1 MYKQTSAIEAQSYA
15 SLDKIFLYFFSTTL
29 FSSLLPFSGNEK
41 RKFQRSQSFENF
53 DTGKLVEYLVYL
65 WSGFGA
71 IFILGFQRKLI
82 DGRIQIAFA

>member
-1 MYKQTSAIEAQSYA
+1 MRSERNLKV
-15 SLDKIFLYFFSTTL
+15 LKILI
-29 FSSLLPFSGNEK
+29 
-41 RKFQRSQSFENF
+41 
-53 DTGKLVEYLVYL
+53 TGKLVEYLVYL

>member
-1 MYKQTSAIEAQSYA
+1 MNKHHQLKRNLSPHLIKS
-15 SLDKIFLYFFSTTL
+15 FFI
-29 FSSLLPFSGNEK
+29 SSLLLYSPLSFH
-41 RKFQRSQSFENF
+41 FLAMRSESFKEVKVLKTLI
-53 DTGKLVEYLVYL
+53 TGKLVEYLVYL